1 MSRADPSRAAAQA
14 ALLIEAWFLH
24 TESDGC
30 TWIYHVGLAGV
41 DGAPMDVD
49 SQLDADHLA
58 YAMRVKEKGWE
69 QLESIFLLA
78 PSHIMQAMTQWGGTG
93 DELVTTP
100 VA

>member
-1 MSRADPSRAAAQA
+1 M
-14 ALLIEAWFLH
+14 
-24 TESDGC
+24 
-30 TWIYHVGLAGV
+30 
-41 DGAPMDVD
+41 
-49 SQLDADHLA
+49 A